1 MTQAIRTE
9 TVPGDITSALNH
21 LIWRARMVMA
31 LRGSAAVLA
40 VAVASMLIIMGIDRW
55 VITFTVW
62 PRAIMILSAGG
73 LTATVALWLLVR
85 PLARSFTH
93 AGIARLVE
101 LQHPEFEE
109 RISSTVE
116 LLTTSDAP
124 ELRGSSALIDAT
136 SQIAISD
143 ARSIRPGRE
152 ISMRIAR
159 RFLVAAGVVLGVLI
173 VLLTAWPEA
182 TWNQFRRSLIPTA
195 NIRRV
200 SSDSMVVEV
209 ITGESVRKA
218 SGRFD
223 YAMIRGQQLVVEA
236 EIDNQSLYSADF
248 RVASGEGDDEI
259 HRMDKLPDPRQG
271 WRKFQ
276 IAFAAEEND
285 FDFRVAA
292 GDALSRYYNIHVVDL
307 PEIRKITV
315 GVVPPSY
322 TKLQPVIRILKDDQT
337 PRALVG
343 STVTITAELNRP
355 VDTVKAIVDG
365 KDTPIK
371 SAEGNSSTFAISLT
385 KPGVVRWEI
394 NARDKFGFE
403 GKSPGRT
410 IQALADRPPSVA
422 LRIPYDDKIDLAN
435 PNPTTRKSIVRLKP
449 GDRLPVVYDMS
460 DDVAMVRAA
469 MIISADGKSL
479 PDAPLPLDPSNEH
492 AAGQYTIDLSSPKLS
507 GASKITF
514 HAAAWDAKPKRK
526 QPGRSKTYTIIVDK
540 GIKDS
545 APTSCQKPSR
555 IT

>member
-21 LIWRARMVMA
+21 LIWRARLVMA

-40 VAVASMLIIMGIDRW
+40 VAIASLLIIMGIDRW
-55 VITFTVW
+55 IITFTVW
-62 PRAIMILSAGG
+62 PRVIMILSAGG
-73 LTATVALWLLVR
+73 LTAGVAVWLLVR

-116 LLTTSDAP
+116 LMTTSDAP
-124 ELRGSSALIDAT
+124 ELRGSAALIAAT
-136 SQIAISD
+136 SLIAISD

-152 ISMRIAR
+152 ISMRIAM
-159 RFLVAAGVVLGVLI
+159 RFLVAAGIVLGVLTI
-173 VLLTAWPEA
+173 LFAGWPEA

-209 ITGESVRKA
+209 ITGDTVRKA

-223 YAMIRGQQLVVEA
+223 YAMVRGHQLVVEA
-236 EIDNQSLYSADF
+236 EVDNQSLYSAEF
-248 RVASGEGDDEI
+248 RVASPEGGDET
-259 HRMDKLPDPRQG
+259 HRMDKIPDPREG
-271 WRKFQ
+271 WRRFQ
-276 IAFAAEEND
+276 IGFEAKDKD

-292 GDALSRYYNIHVVDL
+292 GDALSRYYSIRVVDL

-315 GVVPPSY
+315 GVVPPAY
-322 TKLQPVIRILKDDQT
+322 TGLQPVIRVLEDDQA

-355 VDTVKAIVDG
+355 VEVVKAIVDG
-365 KDTPIK
+365 KNTEIK
-371 SAEGNSSTFAISLT
+371 SAEGNSSTFAIPLT

-403 GKSPGRT
+403 GKSLGRT
-410 IQALADRPPSVA
+410 IQALADRPPSVS
-422 LRIPYDDKIDLAN
+422 LRVPYGDKIDKATSR
-435 PNPTTRKSIVRLKP
+435 PATQKSIIRLKP
-449 GDRLPVVYDMS
+449 GDRLPVVYDMR

-469 MIISADGKSL
+469 MIISADGKST
-479 PDAPLPLDPSNEH
+479 PDAPLALAPSNDH
-492 AAGQYTIDLSSPKLS
+492 ATGEYTIDLSSPQLT
-507 GASKITF
+507 GASNIIF
-514 HAAAWDAKPKRK
+514 HAAAWDAKPDRKR
-526 QPGRSKTYTIIVDK
+526 PGRSKSFTIIV
-540 GIKDS
+540 
-545 APTSCQKPSR
+545 
-555 IT
+555 